1 VFRVACTQY
10 ETRNRKPNVASPF
23 WKAEG
28 ERRKVEGREK
38 LLPSSFTSD
47 FPLPTSSGGTGGG
60 IRASRGLRSKPLREA
75 NTFQTRFNFVYR
87 VEYGF
92 LSD

>member
-1 VFRVACTQY
+1 LVSEANTP
-10 ETRNRKPNVASPF
+10 RNDRKPNVASPF

-47 FPLPTSSGGTGGG
+47 FRLPTSHFLWGD
-60 IRASRGLRSKPLREA
+60 RRGEKVREA
-75 NTFQTRFNFVYR
+75 NTFQTRISVY
-87 VEYGF
+87 
-92 LSD
+92 